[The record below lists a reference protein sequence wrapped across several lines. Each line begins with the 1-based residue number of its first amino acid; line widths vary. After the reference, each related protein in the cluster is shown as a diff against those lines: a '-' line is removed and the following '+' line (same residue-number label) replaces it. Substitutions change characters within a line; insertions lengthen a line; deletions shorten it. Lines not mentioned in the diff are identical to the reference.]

1 MNGFATL
8 WSAEMNKTPGKLA
21 IAHGQHSFSRRY
33 SMNDDPCS
41 AILCAKYNM
50 MDNVMHRAVTFEG
63 EQRGDEA
70 RRAFHHIEQGR

>member
-21 IAHGQHSFSRRY
+21 IAHGEHSFIRRY

-41 AILCAKYNM
+41 AIFYAK
-50 MDNVMHRAVTFEG
+50 
-63 EQRGDEA
+63 
-70 RRAFHHIEQGR
+70 